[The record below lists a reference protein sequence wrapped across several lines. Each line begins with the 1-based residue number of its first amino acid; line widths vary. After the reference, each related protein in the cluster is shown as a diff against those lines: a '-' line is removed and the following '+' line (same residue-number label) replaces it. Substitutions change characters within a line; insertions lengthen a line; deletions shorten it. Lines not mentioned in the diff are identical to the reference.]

1 MATDKISKINK
12 IEGSKKAQAVVKKA
26 QNATRAK
33 SSNTK
38 VNAKAKA
45 VKNAVKKEAK
55 NIKVAVSKVATKGK
69 TLALGSVALSEKKV
83 AKVEAFFKEF
93 LKDAK
98 AKSEFL
104 ETAILKQIK
113 KHKKKKCKSKDKKAD
128 KVKK

>member
-33 SSNTK
+33 ISSTK
-38 VNAKAKA
+38 VNARAKA
-45 VKNAVKKEAK
+45 VKNVVKKEAK
-55 NIKVAVSKVATKGK
+55 NIKATVSKATTKGK

-113 KHKKKKCKSKDKKAD
+113 KHKKKKCKSKKAD

>member
-1 MATDKISKINK
+1 MAEIKNS
-12 IEGSKKAQAVVKKA
+12 KKA
-26 QNATRAK
+26 QNATMAK
-33 SSNTK
+33 KTSAK
-38 VNAKAKA
+38 VNAKV

-55 NIKVAVSKVATKGK
+55 NIKVTAIKAATKGK
-69 TLALGSVALSEKKV
+69 TLALGSLALSEKKV

-113 KHKKKKCKSKDKKAD
+113 KHKKKKGKKA
-128 KVKK
+128 KAEKPAKATKTTKSAKKTYYKTIY